1 MEKIKVIK
9 LLFIF
14 MVAFFIV
21 GCSDDKKK
29 DSTAEFSSNQEDITD
44 SSNNRIETDTENMK
58 KLSCTRDADAGAG
71 IDVNLSYEVYY
82 QGEYIQILYSK
93 EQVISDD
100 QDVLDEYE
108 NAYRS
113 IDKNYE
119 GLKYYDISIVR
130 TEDSVTDETV
140 INYGKIDIDKLLEI
154 EGEEDNVIKDGKVKL
169 DDWLE
174 FTEPFGMKC
183 E

>member
-1 MEKIKVIK
+1 M
-9 LLFIF
+9 
-14 MVAFFIV
+14 AS
-21 GCSDDKKK
+21 G
-29 DSTAEFSSNQEDITD
+29 TSSNQENVVDKSNSD
-44 SSNNRIETDTENMK
+44 SVLLEDTENMK

-82 QGEYIQILYSK
+82 QGEYIQILHSK
-93 EQVISDD
+93 EQVVTDD

-113 IDKNYE
+113 VDKNYE
-119 GLKYYDISIVR
+119 GLEYYDTSIVR
-130 TEDSVTDETV
+130 TDNSVTDDTV
-140 INYGKIDIDKLLEI
+140 INYGKIDIDKLLAI

-174 FTEPFGMKC
+174 FTEQFGMKC

>member
-44 SSNNRIETDTENMK
+44 SSKNRIETDTENMK

-82 QGEYIQILYSK
+82 QGEYIQSLYSK

-119 GLKYYDISIVR
+119 GLKYYDTSIVR

>member
-29 DSTAEFSSNQEDITD
+29 DSTTEFSSNQEDITD

-119 GLKYYDISIVR
+119 GLKYYDTSIVR